1 MEWILVIS
9 VIALFPA
16 DLRIPDSRTRGLTEA
31 ACMAL
36 AGEVQSRKTIT
47 YCYEDGTPDP
57 GRQRATVKERPI
69 CDECGPL
76 PGRRRV

>member
-9 VIALFPA
+9 IIALLPS
-16 DLRIPDSRTRGLTEA
+16 DLRTPDSRTRGLTEA
-31 ACMAL
+31 ACLAL
-36 AGEVQSRKTIT
+36 VHEVQSRKTIA

-69 CDECGPL
+69 CTDCSPL

>member
-1 MEWILVIS
+1 VIS
-9 VIALFPA
+9 VIALFSG

-31 ACMAL
+31 ACLAL
-36 AGEVQSRKTIT
+36 VQEVRSRKTIA
-47 YCYEDGTPDP
+47 YCYEGGTSDP

-69 CDECGPL
+69 CTDCGPL